1 MLTVFRKEITGFFS
15 SLIGYI
21 VIGVFLV
28 IIGVFMWVFKEYSV
42 LDFGYANM
50 DTLFSMAPWVF
61 LFLIPAITMRMF
73 SEERKNNTVELLYTK
88 PVTEIQIILGK
99 YLAGVVLVLFALIPT
114 IIYYISVYRLADPV
128 GNIDVGSI
136 LGSYIGLI
144 LLASCFT
151 AIGLFSSS
159 VTENQVVAFILG
171 VFFCAFFYI
180 AFSSLSLLADGS
192 NTWMAIIQQLGIDEH
207 YNSISRGVV
216 DTRDVIYFLSLNTLF
231 ILLTKTVV
239 ESRKW

>member
-73 SEERKNNTVELLYTK
+73 SEERKNNTIELLYTK
-88 PVTEIQIILGK
+88 PVTEVQIILGK
-99 YLAGVVLVLFALIPT
+99 YLAGIVLVLFALIPT

-159 VTENQVVAFILG
+159 VTDNQVVAFILG